1 MLVSMGY
8 CNKYH
13 SLGDLNERHL
23 FLPVSETGKSKIKV
37 PGDVVPGEG
46 PPPGDGQLFAVS
58 SHGRESMLVSCLHI
72 RTLVSTWGV
81 YLHASSQPNH
91 PHCTTNTMISALM
104 VSSNSASRLT
114 SCAYRHFSIPLS
126 MGILQARILEG
137 SPCPPPE
144 GVPNPGIEPRSPA
157 LQADSLLFEPLGKPK
172 FTCCCC
178 CC

>member
-58 SHGRESMLVSCLHI
+58 SHGRESMLVSCLPT
-72 RTLVSTWGV
+72 RTLVSTWGG
-81 YLHASSQPNH
+81 LPS
-91 PHCTTNTMISALM
+91 
-104 VSSNSASRLT
+104 
-114 SCAYRHFSIPLS
+114 
-126 MGILQARILEG
+126 
-137 SPCPPPE
+137 
-144 GVPNPGIEPRSPA
+144 
-157 LQADSLLFEPLGKPK
+157 
-172 FTCCCC
+172 
-178 CC
+178 